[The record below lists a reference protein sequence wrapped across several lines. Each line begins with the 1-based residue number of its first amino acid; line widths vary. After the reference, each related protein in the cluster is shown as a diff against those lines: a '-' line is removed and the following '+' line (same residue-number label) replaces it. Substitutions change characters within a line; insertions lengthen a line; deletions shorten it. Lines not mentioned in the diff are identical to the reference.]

1 MKHKSFLFIF
11 LAGLVLVATPSLDGQ
26 SRNAIEVDSRIDRVM
41 VYHDRALITRVARID
56 KVYAGTSEIIFRNLP
71 VMMQDDS
78 VRAKVSGGTDAKI
91 IDVEVRTVQ
100 LEKAPELKIRQLQD
114 KMQSLLDEK
123 KQTQNRIRI
132 LQLEY
137 DYLTGVRNNFL
148 GFRPENKPDDRSSS
162 GAVDHRKPGIA
173 DYDSML
179 RYLNDKFIANSNNMF
194 KEETS
199 MRETDTRI
207 GLVKSELTKLN
218 AGQSASPNKKIV
230 KVTIDS
236 QKQSAV
242 TVELSYLNYRVN
254 WKPGYDIRV
263 FIDDNK
269 TEFTGYG
276 VVDQSSG
283 EDWLNAQIS
292 YSTAQPAV
300 SGYLPELLPLYA
312 TDAKKIYYGNA
323 RQDIASQNAAN
334 IAVLDSGAA
343 SGISSPDAP
352 AEAVDT
358 SEDVT
363 TENVAGS
370 MVFHVPRR
378 SDIPSDGSP
387 HRTAISRQTMPVRF
401 EYSSVPRLSPH
412 AFLQAVGK
420 NNMSVPILR
429 GNLNIF
435 MGNDFVGSSNTGS
448 IMPGEDFELTL
459 SVNDNIRV
467 SRVLEEKG
475 EQSGGFL
482 SSTQKTN
489 FSFIIKVE
497 NYTGKDIVMNIF
509 DQIPVSETEE
519 IEITNVAF
527 SQKPHMQSKKGIVQ
541 WQLKMKPK
549 EVTQINFS
557 FSVNIPKGMELA
569 FFRTNL
575 APKMFIQGEQS
586 RQNQKSNRRYEQ
598 SADEMQKEFK
608 VPAMKKR

>member
-1 MKHKSFLFIF
+1 MIHKTILFLF
-11 LAGLVLVATPSLDGQ
+11 LGGLILSTAPLIDGQ
-26 SRNAIEVDSRIDRVM
+26 IKNSIEVDSKIDRVM
-41 VYHDRALITRVARID
+41 VYHDRALVTRIARID
-56 KVYAGTSEIIFRNLP
+56 KVSAGTSEIIFRNLP

-91 IDVEVRTVQ
+91 IDVEVRTIQ

-123 KQTQNRIRI
+123 KRTQNRTKV

-137 DYLTGVRNNFL
+137 EFLTGVRNTFL
-148 GFRPENKPDDRSSS
+148 GIRTENKSDDRHYP
-162 GAVDHRKPGIA
+162 GAGDRQKTGIA
-173 DYDSML
+173 DYESML
-179 RYLNDKFIANSNNMF
+179 KYLNDKFLANSNNMF

-199 MRETDTRI
+199 MRETDTQI
-207 GLVKSELTKLN
+207 GLVKSELSKLN
-218 AGQSASPNKKIV
+218 EGQSASPNKKIV
-230 KVTIDS
+230 KVTVDT
-236 QKQSAV
+236 QKQSAI

-276 VVDQSSG
+276 VIDQSSG

-312 TDAKKIYYGNA
+312 TDAKKINYGNT

-343 SGISSPDAP
+343 SGYSSPDTP

-420 NNMSVPILR
+420 NNMSVPILK

-435 MGNDFVGSSNTGS
+435 MGNDFVGSSNTDS

-467 SRVLEEKG
+467 SRILEEKG
-475 EQSGGFL
+475 EKSGGFL
-482 SSTQKTN
+482 SSSQKTN
-489 FSFIIKVE
+489 FSFLIKVE

-527 SQKPHMQSKKGIVQ
+527 SQKPHMQSKKGIIQ
-541 WQLKMKPK
+541 WQLNMKPK
-549 EVTQINFS
+549 EVAQINFS

-586 RQNQKSNRRYEQ
+586 RQIQKSGNRYEQ
-598 SADEMQKEFK
+598 SADEMQREFK
-608 VPAMKKR
+608 APAMKKR